1 MVGIA
6 AFGALALITLSASAV
21 SADSRVRG
29 HEAKIGALKVQVYS
43 QMCDRGGQ
51 NLHTRLAVRNTS
63 STPKHILV
71 HDSIARAVYD
81 PPGAI
86 PPGKGMLVHLTMT
99 RSAPEHSLTLSAE
112 GKVVTMTV
120 PESPCN
126 STTTTTTKKPPNTSS
141 TTKSTTT
148 STKPPTSSTIITVA
162 PNTSPPPPGPG
173 NGPVTEPGV
182 VSVGASVGGN
192 GAVRA
197 ASAGTLPFTGS
208 DIRTFA
214 VLGNLLV
221 LIGFAMLWISHRS
234 PRTAAFFKRLRPS
247 SSS

>member
-1 MVGIA
+1 VGIA
-6 AFGALALITLSASAV
+6 AFGALALVTLSASAV

-29 HEAKIGALKVQVYS
+29 HETKVGALKVQVYS
-43 QMCDRGGQ
+43 QMCDRGGP
-51 NLHTRLAVRNTS
+51 NLHTRLAVRNTG

-71 HDSIARAVYD
+71 HDNIARAVYD

-112 GKVVTMTV
+112 GKIVTMTV
-120 PESPCN
+120 PESPCPPP
-126 STTTTTTKKPPNTSS
+126 TTSPTTKPPITSP
-141 TTKSTTT
+141 TTKTTTT

-162 PNTSPPPPGPG
+162 PNTSPPPGPG

-247 SSS
+247 RSA